1 MEWKKTFTAL
11 SLGIMVAG
19 TSAVVAA
26 QEATPG
32 VLGDAVASECVTEL
46 GTAEVPENASAYVVN
61 SAESLATFSSMEELA
76 GAGVNEAIGT
86 TSAVIGT
93 ILIAEDGTPLVCSR
107 IDIDL
112 RTLVTDESRRDG
124 QIQKAMETD
133 EFPLATFIVT
143 AIEGLEGP
151 LAEGIETE
159 LVLLGNLSIHGVEK
173 QVSWDTTVT
182 LNDGVVTGTATT
194 QVTFDDFAIDKP
206 VIGPV
211 MSIEDE
217 VNLTIDIVAEPAQ

>member
-1 MEWKKTFTAL
+1 MELRKTIAAL
-11 SLGIMVAG
+11 SLGIMLSGA
-19 TSAVVAA
+19 SALGVA

-32 VLGDAVASECVTEL
+32 VLGDAVTTECVTDL
-46 GTAEVPENASAYVVN
+46 GSAEVPDNASAYVVN
-61 SAESLATFSSMEELA
+61 SVESRAAFSSMEELA

-93 ILIAEDGTPLVCSR
+93 ILIAEDGTPLACSR
-107 IDIDL
+107 IDIDV

-124 QIQKAMETD
+124 QIQRAMETD

-151 LAEGIETE
+151 LKEGTETD
-159 LVLLGNLSIHGVEK
+159 LVLVGNLTIHGVEK
-173 QVSWDTTVT
+173 QVSWQTTVT

-194 QVTFDDFAIDKP
+194 QVTFDDFDINKP

-217 VNLTIDIVAEPAQ
+217 VNLTIDIVAEAAP

>member
-93 ILIAEDGTPLVCSR
+93 ILIAEDGTPLACSR

-112 RTLVTDESRRDG
+112 RTLATDESRRDG

>member
-1 MEWKKTFTAL
+1 MDWKKTFTAL

-133 EFPLATFIVT
+133 VFPLATFIVT
-143 AIEGLEGP
+143 AIALRCAVPSTIAASTTWP
-151 LAEGIETE
+151 LP
-159 LVLLGNLSIHGVEK
+159 L
-173 QVSWDTTVT
+173 
-182 LNDGVVTGTATT
+182 
-194 QVTFDDFAIDKP
+194 TFASSSAASTPI
-206 VIGPV
+206 
-211 MSIEDE
+211 
-217 VNLTIDIVAEPAQ
+217 TR